1 VRLRHCVY
9 LLCVLVL
16 AAGPAEAAAK
26 RVMVYGDS
34 NTWGWIP
41 VEKGVPSTRY
51 AEGERWPGVLRAT
64 LGGDYEVIE
73 EGLNA
78 RTTDVPDPT
87 LPRVTGAGVDGGAY
101 LPAALAS
108 HLPLDLV
115 VILLGT
121 NDLKAMFDRS
131 PLRIALGAAKLVD
144 IVETTDGGVGTTYP
158 DPKVLLLAPPPLGE
172 MGFFREMFA
181 GGAEKSRQL
190 APYYEAV
197 AKVAGAEFLD
207 LGGVTK
213 TDGVDGLHF
222 SAEGQ
227 RKIGL
232 AVADKVR
239 AILH

>member
-87 LPRVTGAGVDGGAY
+87 LPRVTGAGVDGSAY

-144 IVETTDGGVGTTYP
+144 IVETTDGGVGTTSP
-158 DPKVLLLAPPPLGE
+158 NP
-172 MGFFREMFA
+172 
-181 GGAEKSRQL
+181 
-190 APYYEAV
+190 
-197 AKVAGAEFLD
+197 
-207 LGGVTK
+207 
-213 TDGVDGLHF
+213 
-222 SAEGQ
+222 
-227 RKIGL
+227 
-232 AVADKVR
+232 
-239 AILH
+239 